1 MDPSWSRQIHRKI
14 MTENKSTLVVKTL
27 SDQLAEA
34 GYWEGNLHGR
44 VFELFR
50 NAWVTQDDGEMDEIA
65 IAADEVLEE
74 ERGKV
79 R

>member
-1 MDPSWSRQIHRKI
+1 
-14 MTENKSTLVVKTL
+14 
-27 SDQLAEA
+27 
-34 GYWEGNLHGR
+34 
-44 VFELFR
+44 LFR